1 MRCTCTGRTLGVFVG
16 LAVIGMVTWGAMAGS
31 GEEPKKNP
39 PADTSAG
46 VEVGQPAPDFTGKD
60 LEGKEH
66 KLSDLKGKVVV
77 LEWSNHE
84 CPFIIRHEVEK
95 KTMQKTYAQFKDKG
109 VVWLSVNSSNFCAD
123 KADAIKAFVK
133 TNGIEYPIL
142 LDPEGKIGKLY
153 QAKSTP
159 HMFVIDKTGAVAYAG
174 AIDDDPQGKAEKA
187 TNYVADAVQA
197 LLDGKPVAVK
207 STKPYG
213 CSVKYKG

>member
-1 MRCTCTGRTLGVFVG
+1 MPIYRPPRGREEDHAENLRPVQGQGRG
-16 LAVIGMVTWGAMAGS
+16 L
-31 GEEPKKNP
+31 
-39 PADTSAG
+39 
-46 VEVGQPAPDFTGKD
+46 
-60 LEGKEH
+60 
-66 KLSDLKGKVVV
+66 
-77 LEWSNHE
+77 
-84 CPFIIRHEVEK
+84 
-95 KTMQKTYAQFKDKG
+95 
-109 VVWLSVNSSNFCAD
+109 LSVNSSNFCAD

-159 HMFVIDKTGAVAYAG
+159 HMFVIDKTGAIAYAG